1 MVRPQVRRK
10 CQCCRRLFV
19 PDPRA
24 AHRQLYCSQPE
35 CRRVSKVASQ
45 KRWLRKNGNGDY
57 FRGPNEVARVK
68 RWREAHPGYWKSR
81 NPQKSTVQVPDNQT
95 LNPSLSSCNAH
106 SSPLPP
112 LQDQCL
118 TQNPVIVGLISM
130 ITGYALQE
138 QIAATTQRLFL
149 HGREILGN
157 SAPDLPRQYHHDSQT
172 GPAARSAASHS
183 SNL

>member
-1 MVRPQVRRK
+1 MARHHDRRN
-10 CQCCRRLFV
+10 CQCCRMLFF

-24 AHRQLYCSQPE
+24 AHRQRYCSKPE
-35 CRRVSKVASQ
+35 CRRASKAASQ
-45 KRWLRKNGNGDY
+45 KRWSRKNGNGDY
-57 FRGPNEVARVK
+57 FRGPDQVARVQ
-68 RWREAHPGYWKSR
+68 RWRRDHPGYWKSKKA
-81 NPQKSTVQVPDNQT
+81 QKSMGQVPDNQS
-95 LNPSLSSCNAH
+95 PEPFQSSCNAPP
-106 SSPLPP
+106 SPLPP

-118 TQNPVIVGLISM
+118 SQNPVIVGLISM

-157 SAPDLPRQYHHDSQT
+157 SAPDSSQAHPHDSQT
-172 GPAARSAASHS
+172 SPAARPAASGS